1 LQANHDSS
9 AQFNFSTH
17 HCPPKYVLHAIPG
30 ICRAGGLVSQ
40 ESWPDQPVGAAQRTQ
55 DKIMRLNAAE
65 PDGRRCRIN
74 FGMLEGEVEALA

>member
-1 LQANHDSS
+1 
-9 AQFNFSTH
+9 
-17 HCPPKYVLHAIPG
+17 
-30 ICRAGGLVSQ
+30 VSQ

-74 FGMLEGEVEALA
+74 FGMLRGLGMSQPAVS